1 MMVCI
6 AFRKPE
12 GLVLVHVQFLSAL
25 IHSRHIWGRQEED
38 SPTSSHATIST
49 LAAFGTAAKKT
60 PAYCENV
67 AYLMPQLHNEHSF

>member
-12 GLVLVHVQFLSAL
+12 GLVLMHVQFLSAL
-25 IHSRHIWGRQEED
+25 ILCRRIRGRQEED

-49 LAAFGTAAKKT
+49 LAVFGTAANNE

-67 AYLMPQLHNEHSF
+67 AYLMQQLHNEHSF